1 MIRGKTDPE
10 EKERGGSKY
19 VKVARAIATSGG
31 ALVLNAL
38 ITLILTPVITRRV
51 GTDAYGFVSLAKN
64 VVAYAVIITSVLN
77 SFAARYIVIAYHNQ
91 DRHEA
96 NVYFSSTVIGDFAL
110 GTGLLMI
117 GITGV
122 LFLEKLLN
130 IEPALVGDVKLLF
143 LLIFLNFW
151 FTTVSGTFS
160 VAGHI
165 KNKLDAVGAFK
176 LLSYVC
182 EAATLILCYW
192 LLPPR
197 VHYVG
202 LGMIVTSLVV
212 TAGNIR
218 ICRRYTP
225 DLRVRRRDF
234 SWQAIKRLVVDGV
247 WTSLNSLGDNLNHGL
262 DLLVCNL
269 MLTPLLM
276 GQLALSKTFY
286 SIFGGMFLLISTSF
300 EPLYLKSYADGNRDE
315 LLDELKLAMKL
326 SGLLSNLFFAGFVA
340 LGMSFYR
347 LWIPHEDIALIYS
360 LTVINNMTTIPGGP
374 MQPLYYIYV
383 LTLKKKIPTIVTIC
397 GGLLN
402 VAAMYVLIRFTG
414 LGVYAVVWTTAVVMA
429 IINFGT
435 NPLYMAHALKLPW
448 YTFYPN
454 IIRNVIS
461 CGLMVVAFQG
471 LMKLYTPTTWPGLG
485 LGVCMLALAGIPL
498 HLLVVFQ
505 KKDWKQAVS
514 VLKRRRGG

>member
-1 MIRGKTDPE
+1 
-10 EKERGGSKY
+10 
-19 VKVARAIATSGG
+19 
-31 ALVLNAL
+31 
-38 ITLILTPVITRRV
+38 
-51 GTDAYGFVSLAKN
+51 
-64 VVAYAVIITSVLN
+64 
-77 SFAARYIVIAYHNQ
+77 
-91 DRHEA
+91 
-96 NVYFSSTVIGDFAL
+96 
-110 GTGLLMI
+110 
-117 GITGV
+117 
-122 LFLEKLLN
+122 
-130 IEPALVGDVKLLF
+130 
-143 LLIFLNFW
+143 
-151 FTTVSGTFS
+151 
-160 VAGHI
+160 
-165 KNKLDAVGAFK
+165 
-176 LLSYVC
+176 
-182 EAATLILCYW
+182 
-192 LLPPR
+192 
-197 VHYVG
+197 
-202 LGMIVTSLVV
+202 
-212 TAGNIR
+212 
-218 ICRRYTP
+218 
-225 DLRVRRRDF
+225 
-234 SWQAIKRLVVDGV
+234 
-247 WTSLNSLGDNLNHGL
+247 
-262 DLLVCNL
+262 
-269 MLTPLLM
+269 
-276 GQLALSKTFY
+276 
-286 SIFGGMFLLISTSF
+286 
-300 EPLYLKSYADGNRDE
+300 
-315 LLDELKLAMKL
+315 
-326 SGLLSNLFFAGFVA
+326 
-340 LGMSFYR
+340 MSFYR